1 MSAKKV
7 IIIGPAHP
15 YRGGIANFNN
25 SLADAFFKNGDDVEI
40 LSFKLQYPSFLFPG
54 KTQFESSDP
63 PKNIK
68 IKSIINSINPFNWFN
83 VAREINRK
91 NPDFVIIRYWLPF
104 MGPCLG
110 SIARLLNKK
119 IKILAITDNIIPH
132 EKRFGDF
139 FLTKYFVSSCDAFVT
154 LSASVLED
162 LTQFT
167 KSKNKKFTPHPIYDT
182 FGEKIDKSVAKKN
195 LELNINDKYLLFFGF
210 VRKYKGL
217 DLMLHAMS
225 DQRIKDLGVK
235 LIVAGEFY
243 DNIDFYLDLIN
254 ELDID
259 SNIILKS
266 DFIDERDV
274 KNYFCASD
282 MITQT
287 YRTATQSGVTQ
298 IAYHFERPM
307 LVTDVGGLAEIVP
320 HKKVGYVTTQEPKII
335 ADAIVD
341 FYTNNRELDFEK
353 NTKTEKLKFSW
364 QNLIHTIEDLVS
376 K

>member
-68 IKSIINSINPFNWFN
+68 IKSIINSINPFNWFH

-320 HKKVGYVTTQEPKII
+320 HKKVGYVTTQEPNNI

>member
-25 SLADAFFKNGDDVEI
+25 SLADAFFKNGDDIEI

-182 FGEKIDKSVAKKN
+182 FGDKIDKSVAKKN

-225 DQRIKDLGVK
+225 DQRIKDLGIK